1 MKKIIPFL
9 AMLIIIAGLLIVPRL
24 QTNHTPKPVDQPMI
38 IRVEIRGAIHMPG
51 VYEVVSGTTLEAL
64 INYAMGTTIGA
75 DLSQLNLTTVLVD
88 GVQYTIPTQSENNP
102 SDKVNINQASLDV
115 LMTLPGIG
123 KVTAQR
129 IIDFRVKEGPF
140 MRIEDIQL
148 VSGIGVQTYENIK
161 AFITI

>member
-1 MKKIIPFL
+1 
-9 AMLIIIAGLLIVPRL
+9 
-24 QTNHTPKPVDQPMI
+24 
-38 IRVEIRGAIHMPG
+38 MPG